1 MAYGAADS
9 EDQEKPN
16 RVSILVAPDGT
27 VAKTYADMNAE
38 AHPAE
43 VLAELS

>member
-16 RVSILVAPDGT
+16 RVSILVGADGT
-27 VAKTYADMNAE
+27 IAKTYTDMNAE

-43 VLAELS
+43 VLADLG